1 MIIRSRLSTLARCN
15 TVLSHTTNSF
25 FLPLP
30 DGWEH
35 VMGGEVLHPFF
46 VDHSNRR
53 TQTLDPRPVPRG
65 WEQVRA
71 IAAVWR
77 VVCVCVCVCARAR
90 ARARVCVR
98 ACACVRV
105 RVRVRVR
112 ACVYVR
118 ARIVRYFQGAL
129 HVLWSKSKANLYLL
143 FDITLTPDGDSRR
156 VGVLC

>member
-77 VVCVCVCVCARAR
+77 VVCVCVCVCVCARAR
-90 ARARVCVR
+90 ACARVRACVR
-98 ACACVRV
+98 VRACACACACACVRV
-105 RVRVRVR
+105 RAR
-112 ACVYVR
+112 AHRALFSGCVACFMVEIKSEFVLTFR
-118 ARIVRYFQGAL
+118 HHTDAR
-129 HVLWSKSKANLYLL
+129 W
-143 FDITLTPDGDSRR
+143 
-156 VGVLC
+156 

>member
-1 MIIRSRLSTLARCN
+1 MGARDGRRGAAS
-15 TVLSHTTNSF
+15 VLCGPQQPPNADIGPTTSA
-25 FLPLP
+25 
-30 DGWEH
+30 E
-35 VMGGEVLHPFF
+35 
-46 VDHSNRR
+46 
-53 TQTLDPRPVPRG
+53 
-65 WEQVRA
+65 
-71 IAAVWR
+71 R
-77 VVCVCVCVCARAR
+77 VGTGARDRCCVASCVCVCVCVCARAR